1 MVAPVPIVELKED
14 TESLDSA
21 KKSDSC
27 SEPPKSNPETAPILE
42 ENLPLVL
49 SDLKI
54 WQPVPE
60 EEQEEVQPLCIR
72 VQVRASG
79 VTEGL
84 LFDAERLTMGF
95 RKAAYIHDHKGFL
108 HTYPKTFT
116 GNSLLIWLCDHAGR
130 ALFGSA
136 AASSHKNLQLSKS
149 VARVLAHKLLAV
161 GVFRQV
167 KGNSAKPFEDPSSLF
182 RFREDEK
189 NPSILNGRS
198 IWFKAARDPLYVVS
212 ELLYKMLCLR
222 VDYPNRDFRQTGDLD
237 LFAAAATELQIVNIN
252 ELPRVPL
259 LAFYI
264 NAYNLMMLHIHTH
277 LGSTDGSDFSSKKV
291 TCKHE
296 YQYMIAAYNYTLAEI
311 EERLFSRIARSNYAK
326 GTEEARA
333 PEPRVHFALSMVI
346 RTVAGQR
353 QSFILFANLF

>member
-1 MVAPVPIVELKED
+1 VPIAELKDE
-14 TESLDSA
+14 TTPSGSHTAL
-21 KKSDSC
+21 KSDSC
-27 SEPPKSNPETAPILE
+27 SEPVKSDPEKEPILE
-42 ENLPLVL
+42 EMPPLVL
-49 SDLKI
+49 QDLKI
-54 WQPVPE
+54 WQPIPE

-79 VTEGL
+79 ITEGL
-84 LFDAERLTMGF
+84 LFDAERLTLGF

-108 HTYPKTFT
+108 HTYPNTFT
-116 GNSLLIWLCDHAGR
+116 GTSLLIWLCDHAGR

-167 KGNSAKPFEDPSSLF
+167 KGNSSKPFEDQSSLF

-189 NPSILNGRS
+189 NASILNGRS

-212 ELLYKMLCLR
+212 DLLYKMLCLR
-222 VDYPNRDFRQTGDLD
+222 VDYPNRDFRQTGELD
-237 LFAAAATELQIVNIN
+237 LIAAAATELQIVNIN
-252 ELPRVPL
+252 ELSRVPL
-259 LAFYI
+259 LCFYL
-264 NAYNLMMLHIHTH
+264 NAYNLMVLHIHSH
-277 LGSTDGSDFSSKKV
+277 FGSMDGCDFSNKKV

-296 YQYMIAAYNYTLAEI
+296 YQYMISAYNYTLSEI
-311 EERLFSRIARSNYAK
+311 EEKLFSRIERADYKK
-326 GTEEARA
+326 GSEKARA

-346 RTVAGQR
+346 W
-353 QSFILFANLF
+353 SEIILLSEY